1 MTACLGR
8 TWERGY
14 NHLTDSCNSLEANSC
29 DDDPTDLVVHNEDG
43 TWKSLTVAEGLR
55 TCDLCEL
62 LALKNHVTQNV
73 NWSLVER
80 WQEPAIER
88 TVEDHEDVLNTYR
101 VMKNAQS
108 NSSFYFKKDFAKY
121 EFFHNPQQFFPDSMI
136 ELPNGKSSPKTPS
149 LARIIALQNLLTT
162 SAPTP
167 QVFGWLWLAGPE
179 SESRVWRRA
188 YFWLR
193 DDVLRYT
200 LETTEDPPTRHTD
213 KFAVFAQLEHYAVYG
228 CSDARRD
235 FKAPCDE
242 AVILRTGQQLRCLAC
257 DDSATRRCWQTALRV
272 AKYGKQLHENY
283 NFQRIQ
289 HENDQSSSP
298 RERYCYSAS
307 PKMSIPRSRTL
318 SNAGLSPSG
327 GSGGGGSLPRAATVS
342 RGSLSD
348 YDTTRVR
355 PADYDTARVRPA
367 DDSTRVRPA
376 DYDSVRVPNQSM
388 RSLVAMDFTGS
399 CGRVVSDPVEAKRI
413 ELAEGHHLRRTN
425 ALKRLSELAA
435 GSSVRDI
442 ESAIH
447 TTQLW
452 YHGALTRDEASQ
464 LLHKHNGRDG
474 VFLVR
479 ESRSNPVAFV
489 LSFIYR
495 MKLYHAQIMPVKDT
509 SQNPATCHFSLDGG
523 KTRFYDLIQLV
534 EFYQLNA
541 GVLPTRLIYFI
552 THASLANSALQHVA
566 QSF

>member
-8 TWERGY
+8 TWEHGY
-14 NHLTDSCNSLEANSC
+14 NHLADSCNSLDANGSDDEA
-29 DDDPTDLVVHNEDG
+29 TDLVVYNEDG
-43 TWKSLTVAEGLR
+43 TCKMLTVAEGLR

-62 LALKNHVTQNV
+62 LTLKNHVAKNV

-80 WQEPAIER
+80 WQSPAIER

-101 VMKNAQS
+101 SMRMAHS
-108 NSSFYFKKDFAKY
+108 SSSFYFKKDFAKY
-121 EFFHNPQQFFPDSMI
+121 EFFHNPQEKEHDGIPSRWLRWVERLPSGSSARGGQFFPDNMI
-136 ELPNGKSSPKTPS
+136 ELPNGKSSPSTTS

-179 SESRVWRRA
+179 SRVWRRA

-193 DDVLRYT
+193 HDCLYYTMEAMDDSPVR
-200 LETTEDPPTRHTD
+200 DPE
-213 KFAVFAQLEHYAVYG
+213 KFAVFAHLQNYAVYG

-257 DDSATRRCWQTALRV
+257 DDLATRRCWQTALRV

-289 HENDQSSSP
+289 HENEQSSSP
-298 RERYCYSAS
+298 RERYCYSTS
-307 PKMSIPRSRTL
+307 PKMPIPRSRTL
-318 SNAGLSPSG
+318 SNAGLQG
-327 GSGGGGSLPRAATVS
+327 GGGGGGAGGGGGSLPRAS
-342 RGSLSD
+342 S
-348 YDTTRVR
+348 VR
-355 PADYDTARVRPA
+355 PAE
-367 DDSTRVRPA
+367 
-376 DYDSVRVPNQSM
+376 YDSVRVPNQSM

-399 CGRVVSDPVEAKRI
+399 CGRVVSDPVEAKAI

-425 ALKRLSELAA
+425 ALKRLSELAS

-442 ESAIH
+442 EGAIH
-447 TTQLW
+447 TMQPW
-452 YHGALTRDEASQ
+452 FHGTLNREEASQ

-489 LSFIYR
+489 LSFAYR

-509 SQNPATCHFSLDGG
+509 SQTPPTCYYSLDGG
-523 KTRFYDLIQLV
+523 KTRFYDLLQLV
-534 EFYQLNA
+534 EFYQLNS
-541 GVLPTRLIYFI
+541 GVLPTRLVFFI
-552 THASLANSALQHVA
+552 THATPAASALRHVA

>member
-8 TWERGY
+8 TWDRGY
-14 NHLTDSCNSLEANSC
+14 NHFTDSSISLNNSL
-29 DDDPTDLVVHNEDG
+29 DDDDTELVVCNEDG
-43 TWKSLTVAEGLR
+43 TWKSVIVAEGLR

-62 LALKNHVTQNV
+62 LAHKNNVTNDV

-80 WQEPAIER
+80 WQDPAIER

-101 VMKNAQS
+101 IMKTAHS
-108 NSSFYFKKDFAKY
+108 NSSFYFKKDFGKY

-136 ELPNGKSSPKTPS
+136 ELPNGKSSANTTS
-149 LARIIALQNLLTT
+149 LARIIALQSLLTT

-179 SESRVWRRA
+179 SRVWRRA

-193 DDVLRYT
+193 NDVLYYT
-200 LETTEDPPTRHTD
+200 MEATDDPPPRERD
-213 KFAVFAQLEHYAVYG
+213 KFAVFAQLEHYSVYG

-242 AVILRTGQQLRCLAC
+242 AVILRTGHQLRCLAC

-289 HENDQSSSP
+289 HENEQSSSP

-307 PKMSIPRSRTL
+307 PKMPIPRSRTL
-318 SNAGLSPSG
+318 SNAGLS
-327 GSGGGGSLPRAATVS
+327 GSGSGGGSLPRAAPVS
-342 RGSLSD
+342 RTSCSD
-348 YDTTRVR
+348 YETTRVR
-355 PADYDTARVRPA
+355 P
-367 DDSTRVRPA
+367 S

-399 CGRVVSDPVEAKRI
+399 CGRVVSDPVEARAI
-413 ELAEGHHLRRTN
+413 ELAEGHHLRRTH

-435 GSSVRDI
+435 GASARDI
-442 ESAIH
+442 EGAIH
-447 TTQLW
+447 NTQPW
-452 YHGALTRDEASQ
+452 YHGNLTRDEASQ

-489 LSFIYR
+489 LSFIFR

-509 SQNPATCHFSLDGG
+509 SQSPVTCYFSLDGG

-552 THASLANSALQHVA
+552 THTAPSSSALRHVA